1 MTTRKS
7 LPYDVARC
15 HGADDAKCDRCAR
28 QVFSKGTDINKYWQV
43 WMGPQIQAGEC
54 PQFIDM
60 EMSDDR

>member
-15 HGADDAKCDRCAR
+15 HGTYEPLCDRCAR
-28 QVFSKGTDINKYWQV
+28 LVFS
-43 WMGPQIQAGEC
+43 GPRDCHEYLQPWIDQQIQDGQC

-60 EMSDDR
+60 EMSDD